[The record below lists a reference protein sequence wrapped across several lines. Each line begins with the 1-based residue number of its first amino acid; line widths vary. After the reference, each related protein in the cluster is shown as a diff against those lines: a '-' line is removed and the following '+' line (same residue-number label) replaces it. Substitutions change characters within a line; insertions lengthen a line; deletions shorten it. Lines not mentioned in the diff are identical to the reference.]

1 MNRFVSG
8 FLLCAAMLM
17 PSGFG
22 KERPTYTIHAKRY
35 AFVPAEITLKVGKP
49 ATLLL
54 VSDDVPH
61 GLAVKALG
69 IRADMV
75 KGASV
80 EVLVTP
86 SQVGDFQGTCSRYC
100 GPGHSSMSFVVHV
113 VP

>member
-8 FLLCAAMLM
+8 VLLCAAVLI
-17 PSGFG
+17 PTAFG
-22 KERPTYTIHAKRY
+22 KERPTCTIHAKKY
-35 AFVPAEITLKVGKP
+35 AFVPAEITLKRGKP

-54 VSDDVPH
+54 ISDDVPH

-69 IRADMV
+69 IRADMI
-75 KGASV
+75 KGAPV

-86 SQVGDFQGTCSRYC
+86 PQVGDFQGTCSRYC
-100 GPGHSSMSFVVHV
+100 GAGHSSMSFVVHV